1 MGFDTYLSFDGTCR
15 EALTFYAGL
24 LGGRVI
30 AMTRFGDVPGSC
42 DGGAADV
49 ADRIMHGCLEL
60 DGRRLM
66 GTDATPDHPYR
77 GVQGAHV
84 VLNVADAAEAE
95 RVFPALA
102 AGGRTDMPLQETFW
116 ATRYGICVDRFGV
129 PWMVNCARPQAAQ
142 AAA

>member
-1 MGFDTYLSFDGTCR
+1 MSIDTYLSFDGTCR
-15 EALTFYAGL
+15 EALDFYAGL

-42 DGGAADV
+42 EDGGPGV
-49 ADRIMHGCLEL
+49 AERIMHGCLEL

-66 GTDATPDHPYR
+66 GTDSTPAHPYR

-84 VLNVADAAEAE
+84 VANVADAAEAE
-95 RVFPALA
+95 RIFPALA
-102 AGGRTDMPLQETFW
+102 HGGRIDMPLQETFW

-129 PWMVNCARPQAAQ
+129 PWMVNCARPQPAQVAA
-142 AAA
+142 